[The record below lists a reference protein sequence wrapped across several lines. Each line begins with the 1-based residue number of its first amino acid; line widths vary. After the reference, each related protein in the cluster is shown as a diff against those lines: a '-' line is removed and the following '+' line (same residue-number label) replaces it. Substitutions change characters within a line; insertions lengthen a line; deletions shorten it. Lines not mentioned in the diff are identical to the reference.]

1 MAERFDRMAGALRG
15 YDVADAL
22 LTALDIAGF
31 AVAADRSMRSTE
43 RQGTHWEGCWR
54 AHHECAVSLLDK
66 IFREETV
73 GYDQAHRL
81 LAEAKAA
88 LVGRCEVHNGSP
100 CADCGAIR
108 ADGLLVAPLYPYGG
122 AFGYG
127 PPAPAREEDT

>member
-1 MAERFDRMAGALRG
+1 MGD
-15 YDVADAL
+15 
-22 LTALDIAGF
+22 
-31 AVAADRSMRSTE
+31 E

-54 AHHECAVSLLDK
+54 AHHECAVSLL
-66 IFREETV
+66 
-73 GYDQAHRL
+73 
-81 LAEAKAA
+81 EAKAA

-127 PPAPAREEDT
+127 PPAPAREEDV